1 MLDYLNLIDNLQQ
14 CEKGTDEEFNL
25 YQKLVD
31 FCESEEEIE
40 ELQVLLNTDVIDH
53 SKGAFSNC
61 SEGEGSIVHDTP
73 TFLDEYA
80 APMDNL
86 AGLFMKRDDY
96 ANALALLEKIL
107 PIYRTLEIRDPEYT
121 WQRLYAMEKMVDC
134 LHKLGK
140 DKLALVYEYE
150 LKYLRR
156 DVLDIRKNNS
166 KHCIDVRKA
175 QTTYS

>member
-1 MLDYLNLIDNLQQ
+1 MSDYLSLIDDLQQ
-14 CEKGTDEEFNL
+14 CEKGTDEEFHL

-40 ELQVLLNTDVIDH
+40 ELKELLNTDVIDH
-53 SKGAFSNC
+53 SNGTLSIC
-61 SEGEGSIVHDTP
+61 SEGETCIVHDTP
-73 TFLDEYA
+73 AFLDEYA

-86 AGLFMKRDDY
+86 AGLFMKRNEY
-96 ANALALLEKIL
+96 ANALALLEKVL

-134 LHKLGK
+134 LHKLGNE
-140 DKLALVYEYE
+140 KLALVYEYE

-156 DVLDIRKNNS
+156 DVLDMRKNNS
-166 KHCIDVRKA
+166 
-175 QTTYS
+175 